1 MRGGRE
7 ADAQVGED
15 KEKGVRKK
23 KKVNKVKEEE
33 SLLKE
38 MVKEEEEVEE
48 ENSSARFQ
56 SVSQDFPAINPHLG
70 LLRETE

>member
-23 KKVNKVKEEE
+23 KKVNKVKGERRGVAGEGDGKGRGRSGRGE
-33 SLLKE
+33 LISQ
-38 MVKEEEEVEE
+38 V
-48 ENSSARFQ
+48 
-56 SVSQDFPAINPHLG
+56 SVSQSGFPRHQSSPRAP
-70 LLRETE
+70 

>member
-1 MRGGRE
+1 MGRE
-7 ADAQVGED
+7 
-15 KEKGVRKK
+15 
-23 KKVNKVKEEE
+23 EEA
-33 SLLKE
+33 LGKE

-56 SVSQDFPAINPHLG
+56 SVSQDFPTVNPHLG